1 MLKDLVWINIVFFL
15 SSILLSLVI
24 NSLFLKFS
32 MSLGIRNQGDTVIRW
47 SSRSKP
53 SLGGISFFI
62 IFLLSIIGF
71 AFIFKNFELFNLQV
85 SGIIAISTIGFL
97 MGLFDDAY
105 NTKPLIKFLTQF
117 LCGVILILTGTTI
130 NLFNIPFIDY
140 PLTVLWIVGMMN
152 SINMLDNM
160 DAITSTVSSFII
172 MFLILVLFNT
182 NNVISPLF
190 FMLLGVLGS
199 LLGFLY
205 YNWNPSKIYM
215 GDTGSQFLGAFL
227 GGISIILLWNHD
239 KSGTYL
245 GSSKNI
251 ILVLLAFAIPIIDT
265 VTVSIKRIRRGKSPF
280 VGGKDHTTHHLSYIG
295 FSDRMVAVTFIIIS
309 LITLILN
316 YIVLTF
322 ISNWNWMFAS
332 IFAIYFF
339 VVFSI
344 LFYIANLN
352 LNKN

>member
-1 MLKDLVWINIVFFL
+1 
-15 SSILLSLVI
+15 
-24 NSLFLKFS
+24 
-32 MSLGIRNQGDTVIRW
+32 
-47 SSRSKP
+47 
-53 SLGGISFFI
+53 
-62 IFLLSIIGF
+62 
-71 AFIFKNFELFNLQV
+71 
-85 SGIIAISTIGFL
+85 
-97 MGLFDDAY
+97 
-105 NTKPLIKFLTQF
+105 
-117 LCGVILILTGTTI
+117 
-130 NLFNIPFIDY
+130 
-140 PLTVLWIVGMMN
+140 
-152 SINMLDNM
+152 
-160 DAITSTVSSFII
+160 
-172 MFLILVLFNT
+172 
-182 NNVISPLF
+182 
-190 FMLLGVLGS
+190 MLLGVLGS

-322 ISNWNWMFAS
+322 ISNWNWLFAS